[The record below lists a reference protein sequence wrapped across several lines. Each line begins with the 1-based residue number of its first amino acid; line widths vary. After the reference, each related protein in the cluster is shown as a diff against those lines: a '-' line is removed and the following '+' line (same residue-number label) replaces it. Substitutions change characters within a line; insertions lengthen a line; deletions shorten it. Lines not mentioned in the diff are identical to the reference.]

1 MEILKQEFVRKDIS
15 LEAVDANDIQVL
27 LLTDSDKLRSW
38 ARQAGLDVLA
48 VNPRS
53 DLVFEHLNTI
63 LSTFA
68 NGVAPLTLV
77 NAIGFELEPASLDFH
92 QVKRYSTCYFNL
104 LKWLAH
110 ADRQVNLLSLSL
122 HHGVITSL
130 IDGLALSYA
139 QETTKLRYKSIVT
152 DLSISNR
159 LVSYLLAVLAC
170 RAPRVRIKNGAIF
183 EQQLSDVDIMQRD
196 GVDGVGPLKA
206 RGNYLIIGGSGG
218 IGRLLSQWLSRE
230 LNANVFVMG
239 RRDLSDDLKQQLKTS
254 GVKAYLKADIGEE
267 QQLRDAWAYLNQ
279 AYGKLNGVFNLAG
292 TLNDGFL
299 MNKSVE
305 DFHQTLAAKVR
316 GVLNLQRVVTAYHV
330 DFICSFTSLSGLI
343 GNMGQ
348 SDYAAAN
355 AFVDAFSHYQNKRA
369 DDVNTGCR
377 WFAINWGLWDSDG
390 MQMDN
395 EQSALRPLSAQQGCL
410 GLREVLSR
418 QLTATA
424 IFDGDKQLLGNLYAN
439 NTTAVNQSGFKSQV
453 SDSTTTTKALLPAVQ
468 TWLQALV
475 FKFCKLQDIDI
486 DASLIELGAN
496 SVSLINIAAAIEN
509 RLKKVDSTFTL
520 SKAIIFDY
528 PSIQAL
534 SSYLV
539 DGSRSL
545 VTAALAS
552 ELEAANASTA
562 AAVANKPLRETTKSV
577 VKDFGDFYPATCDWL
592 SKIVEKFT
600 RMKGLGIEENLIAS
614 GIDSVTSINI
624 SSDITRQLSTLREI
638 KLSKAII
645 FDYPSIASLARHLIE
660 EYPTI
665 LAEFMDQADVET
677 SAKGSIAELGTT
689 RDEVVREPNHAYQ
702 HPVNEDK
709 TAKLSETPAASL
721 NAEYRDDDIAIIG
734 VAGEFPGANTVEQ
747 LWQVLSEARSTVSTI
762 PEHRWDWKR
771 DYAPSKNSVGT
782 SYARHGGFIE
792 RAKEFDP
799 LFFNMAPIDAEKID
813 PQERRFLQ
821 TTYHALE
828 DAGYFAAPTSDVGV
842 FVAAM
847 FGHYQALDHETS
859 VFGSSFSAIANRVSY
874 SFDFQGPSLCV
885 DTMCSGSLMALH
897 LAINSLK
904 SGECRQAIAGAVNIM
919 SHPGKYRL
927 LSDGKFL
934 SPTGRCHS
942 FGIEADGYV
951 PGEGV
956 VSLVLKRLGEA
967 VKDGDHIYG
976 VVRGCAVNAVGRS
989 SGFTVPSAKAQAKV
1003 IERAMQSA
1011 AIDAHQVSYV
1021 EAHGTGT
1028 SLGDPIEIQ
1037 GLNATYGKRQHGDCK
1052 IGSIKSNIGHL
1063 ESAAGMA
1070 GLVKLMWQIKHQTIV
1085 PTLFCDIDNPHL
1097 NIDATPFSLAK
1108 QSTHWYADGYRF
1120 AALSSFGAGGSNAH
1134 VIVQEYQSQRQVE
1147 TPGLTQ
1153 YIMPV
1158 SGKNPDALSRRLAEL
1173 KDWLPHLTDDQLYPL
1188 GYTLSCCR
1196 EHFSSR
1202 TCFLVYDVNDLRTQI
1217 TRYLETNTETMATQG
1232 NSDVRAHQLQQY
1244 YLAGHKV
1251 DWTSYYSERHLLRAP
1266 HYPFAHQEYWSE
1278 ALLNN
1283 DRSRAIQTD
1292 TVTTQIEPLPLPD
1305 EVLLAP
1311 QWLQTGLKP
1320 TQNTAGVTLILCTDA
1335 DIRGFSSQR
1344 QDSKQ
1349 RFYVVSGSEFSWHN
1363 NIVTLRL
1370 DNQQDFAHLFT
1381 LLAQKFNCQHV
1392 DMINL
1397 WSHTASPQFGSPG
1410 ALTMAMYQLGK
1421 GMIRSS
1427 VGFNVL
1433 HVAATQ
1439 SETQLDHYGYALSG
1453 LFRTLAMEKPRI
1465 KSAFI
1470 NLDKDIIQ
1478 IDKTALLTLLEQEVA
1493 QLDDNYLHLRRSLN
1507 GRFQFKLSESKFS
1520 PSTVTRFITGGVY
1533 LISGGMGMIGLA
1545 ITKQLLQRF
1554 GATVVLLGRSHL
1566 DERKQSQFD
1575 ALSSFGG
1582 HVEYM
1587 PTDITNLDD
1596 VTTCIER
1603 VITDHGRLDG
1613 VIQSAGQLKD
1623 CLFENK
1629 TWPDFKTV
1637 VDVKA
1642 EGTLNLDLATQ
1653 YLNLDFFV
1661 LFSSMS
1667 SVFGSVGQADYVVG
1681 NTYLDHFAA
1690 TRNRLCADGQRYGLT
1705 LSINWPLWIE
1715 DDTDPNDPM
1724 AKYKP
1729 LADFLSKT
1737 FGIEPLTLEQGVA
1750 LFFKLVDSAT
1760 PTHHQIAAFRGNRE
1774 KILATVV
1781 GEQAQETDASVSSA
1795 IKPQAIVTG
1804 NRTTLQDVIASLS
1817 ALISDMIK
1825 LPVDDIDDSIN
1836 LGDIGFN
1843 SVLLQQLANRIDE
1856 QCAVTMPPSAFF
1868 TYNTVEKIAEYIQKE
1883 RPDLTLET
1891 SSDIPVAPE
1900 LSDLS
1905 HQPEDGSN
1913 LPASVHTTPTPARQ
1927 THHED
1932 RRYAIVGM
1940 DGRLPGGY
1948 NLEEFWQGLVNN
1960 ESAIQRVK
1968 RWPQKEYYAGLIP
1981 DINHFDAKFF
1991 GLSGREAMLMDPQH
2005 RLFLQSSYN
2014 AFLDAGYSP
2023 KSLLN
2028 VGVFAGVQFNDY
2040 QGLLQQ
2046 WKQSRHPYAAT
2057 GNAHAM
2063 LANRVSYL
2071 MDFVGPSQT
2080 IDTACSSAIVA
2091 VNHGIMSLE
2100 KGECD
2105 YALVGAISL
2114 LIDNV
2119 ITDVA
2124 QSMGVLSE
2132 HYRCATFDSEADG
2145 YVRAEGV
2152 GCVVIKRYQ
2161 DALNDGD
2168 AIYAVIESLVENHGG
2183 KANSLTAPNP
2193 EAQKRLLLS
2202 AYTPQLARRV
2212 SYIETHGTGT
2222 KLGDPIEIDALK
2234 AAWGD
2239 ICGEHQPKCIHLG
2252 AVKTNIGHLEPAAG
2266 IASLLKVLL
2275 AFKHR
2280 MLPANINFNT
2290 LNPYIN
2296 FEGSPFRLL
2305 TENLDWQSDEPR
2317 VAGISSFG
2325 FGGSNAHLVLSQAP
2339 QTKPNQTADK
2349 PAYLVTLSARSPHS
2363 LGQMQVD
2370 LHNYLINCDDSDHL
2384 LESLAFTLNTG
2395 RDHFEYRLAWI
2406 VSEQQQLQTLVNEAD
2421 VASLPRVKPR
2431 KVDTSLPTLDP
2442 SRDDYLEQ
2450 LDLWRQAYLD
2460 GVNLD
2465 WASLHDNENP
2475 HRLHLP
2481 TYCFDTQAYWFESAD
2496 ELGSFINNLMLSN
2509 AGSITQ
2515 QETKAK
2521 APDGDIP
2528 ANEMKQEQD
2537 KVAIVGIAGRFPCS
2551 DSVDEYWNNLLTGSN
2566 CIRRSTRWT
2575 DIDGVPIQ
2583 GGFLDDIASFDAGFF
2598 RISPKEAACMDPQQR
2613 ILLEVARHAIE
2624 DCGLPLESLR
2634 ERNCGVF
2641 ITGLP
2646 GDYKVV
2652 LAEHPDEAFSTHSF
2666 LGNAASSLSGRISYF
2681 YDFNGPSITLDT
2693 ACSSSL
2699 TALQQAWLNI
2709 QAGICE
2715 AALVGAASV
2724 FSTTELFRLAHRS
2737 SMISSQGRCATFDDD
2752 ADGFIPSEG
2761 CATIIL
2767 MRLSDAQAQGL
2778 DIYGVIES
2786 IAINHD
2792 GLSNGLMAPNSKSQ
2806 AQLISNAYRDDNIDI
2821 SDIGYVEAH
2830 GTGTKVGDP
2839 IEMQGLVAAY
2849 KAQNKDYDCWIGSSK
2864 TVIGHTLVCSGLAS
2878 VIKVVQAFKHNVIP
2892 PHSHY
2897 QKPNQYID
2905 FDHFNI
2911 NRQQVVW
2918 PEDKHLAAISA
2929 FGFTGSNAH
2938 LVLRKVEPLSS
2949 VLPTMSDPFA
2959 FIFSAHDDLSLTQK
2973 LTQYRAFIAQIADE
2987 HLANLSFS
2995 LCDGLEHLNLRLA
3008 IIADNKA
3015 QLIDAIDAFIHT
3027 GGGSSK
3033 TLTNFAGDNS
3043 TSNIAS
3049 IEQDSAV
3056 SYQLVE
3062 RVRQWLLT
3070 GQADFRNLFANYRCH
3085 RLKLPKYPFHRIPYW
3100 IGDEQPSVVTDPAL
3114 QRAVISE
3121 SEVVATLKR
3130 ILSKL
3135 LGYCVSQIDEH
3146 KPLSHYGVDSLTGI
3160 QLLATYK
3167 DQVNDLGPQDLFK
3180 HDSLA
3185 KLGCAIAVRLAEQDE
3200 SVPLPLDQEA
3210 GERRQL
3216 GLVDVAA
3223 KSTNQLLRW
3232 VRSDNQGQPVLLL
3245 PPLNTSYKA
3254 WLQQLRHIQSLGY
3267 QAHIPIYPG
3276 HTDNPFDAAQ
3286 FAYDILVDEIH
3297 RYVTSELARS
3307 QIDAIGWSLGGC
3319 LSLSVSIKYPD
3330 LFSSMTLISTAA
3342 SFEDEI
3348 FGKTIEL
3355 QDELATHSDY
3365 LDIVFAEGTSMVD
3378 RIGAGA
3384 TMNVLKHYYDVLACF
3399 NIKAQLAGISTR
3411 TLVVH
3416 GQQDCVISDT
3426 DIEQLKQIP
3435 HAQVALFEQG
3445 GHFIP
3450 LTAARQ
3456 FNELITEF
3464 LGETQKHRAY
3474 SNPKSFVNNK

>member
-1 MEILKQEFVRKDIS
+1 MEILKQGFVRKNMS
-15 LEAVDANDIQVL
+15 LKAVATNNIQVL
-27 LLTDSDKLRSW
+27 VLTDSDKLRSW

-48 VNPRS
+48 VNPQS
-53 DLVFEHLNTI
+53 DLVVEHVNTT
-63 LSTFA
+63 LSAFA
-68 NGVAPLTLV
+68 NGDAPLTLV
-77 NAIGFELEPASLDFH
+77 NAIGFELEPASLEFH

-104 LKWLAH
+104 LKWVAH
-110 ADRQVNLLSLSL
+110 ANRQVNLLSLSL
-122 HHGVITSL
+122 YHGVITSL
-130 IDGLALSYA
+130 MDGLALSYA

-159 LVSYLLAVLAC
+159 LVSSLLAVLAC
-170 RAPRVRIKNGAIF
+170 RTPRVRIENGAIF

-196 GVDGVGPLKA
+196 EVGPLKA
-206 RGNYLIIGGSGG
+206 RGNYLITGGSGG
-218 IGRLLSQWLSRE
+218 IGRLLSQWLSHE
-230 LNANVFVMG
+230 LNANIFVVG
-239 RRDLSDDLKQQLKTS
+239 RKDLSDDLKQQLKTS
-254 GVKAYLKADIGEE
+254 GVKVYLKADIGDE
-267 QQLRDAWAYLNQ
+267 QQLSDAWAYLNQ
-279 AYGKLNGVFNLAG
+279 AYAKLDGVFHLAG

-299 MNKSVE
+299 VNKSVE
-305 DFHQTLAAKVR
+305 DLHQTLAAKVK

-348 SDYAAAN
+348 SNYAAAN

-369 DDVNTGCR
+369 DNINSGCS

-418 QLTATA
+418 QLTATT

-439 NTTAVNQSGFKSQV
+439 NTTAVNQSGFESQV
-453 SDSTTTTKALLPAVQ
+453 SDSATTTRALQPAVQ
-468 TWLQALV
+468 TWLQALA

-486 DASLIELGAN
+486 DASLIELGVD
-496 SVSLINIAAAIEN
+496 SVALINIAAAIEN

-552 ELEAANASTA
+552 ELETANAFAA
-562 AAVANKPLRETTKSV
+562 AAVANEPLRGTTKSV
-577 VKDFGDFYPATCDWL
+577 VKEFGDLYAATCDWL

-600 RMKGLGIEENLIAS
+600 RMKGLGIEDNLIAS

-645 FDYPSIASLARHLIE
+645 FDYPTIASLARHLIK
-660 EYPTI
+660 EYPII
-665 LAEFMDQADVET
+665 LAEFLQQVDVET
-677 SAKGSIAELGTT
+677 SAKSPIAELGVT
-689 RDEVVREPNHAYQ
+689 RNEVMREPNHAYQ
-702 HPVNEDK
+702 HPVDEDK

-747 LWQVLSEARSTVSTI
+747 LWQVLSEGRSTVSTI

-782 SYARHGGFIE
+782 SYTRHGGFIE
-792 RAKEFDP
+792 GAKEFDP
-799 LFFNMAPIDAEKID
+799 LFFNIAPIDAEKID

-885 DTMCSGSLMALH
+885 DTMCSGSLTALH

-904 SGECRQAIAGAVNIM
+904 SGECRQAIAGAVNVM

-927 LSDGKFL
+927 LSDSKFL
-934 SPTGRCHS
+934 SPTGHCHS

-956 VSLVLKRLGEA
+956 VSLVLKQLGEA
-967 VKDGDHIYG
+967 VKDSDHIYG

-1011 AIDAHQVSYV
+1011 AINAHQVSYV

-1070 GLVKLMWQIKHQTIV
+1070 GLVKLLWQIKHQTIV

-1108 QSTHWYADGYRF
+1108 QSTHWHADDGPRF
-1120 AALSSFGAGGSNAH
+1120 AALSAFGAGGSNAH

-1147 TPGLTQ
+1147 TPVLTQ
-1153 YIMPV
+1153 YIIPV

-1173 KDWLPHLTDDQLYPL
+1173 KDWLLQLTDDQLYPL

-1202 TCFLVYDVNDLRTQI
+1202 ACFIVCDINYLRTQI
-1217 TRYLETNTETMATQG
+1217 IRYLESNTETMATQG
-1232 NSDVRAHQLQQY
+1232 NSDVKAYQLQQD

-1251 DWTSYYSERHLLRAP
+1251 DWMSYYSEHHLLRAP
-1266 HYPFAHQEYWSE
+1266 LYPFARHEYWSE
-1278 ALLNN
+1278 VLLNN
-1283 DRSRAIQTD
+1283 DRSRAIQTR
-1292 TVTTQIEPLPLPD
+1292 TVTTQIESLPLLD
-1305 EVLLAP
+1305 EVLLVP

-1320 TQNTAGVTLILCTDA
+1320 TQNTAGATLILCKDA
-1335 DIRGFSSQR
+1335 DIRGFSSLR

-1349 RFYVVSGSEFSWHN
+1349 RFYVVPGSEFSWHN

-1370 DNQQDFAHLFT
+1370 DNQQHFAHLFT
-1381 LLAQKFNCQHV
+1381 LLAQEFNCQHI

-1397 WSHTASPQFGSPG
+1397 WSYTASPQFGSPG

-1421 GMIRSS
+1421 GMIGSS
-1427 VGFNVL
+1427 VSFNVL

-1493 QLDDNYLHLRRSLN
+1493 QLDNNYLHLRRSLD

-1520 PSTVTRFITGGVY
+1520 PPTVTRFKIGGVY
-1533 LISGGMGMIGLA
+1533 LISGGMGMIGIA

-1554 GATVVLLGRSHL
+1554 GATVVLLGRSQL
-1566 DERKQSQFD
+1566 DECKQGQLD

-1587 PTDITNLDD
+1587 PMDITNLDE
-1596 VTTCIER
+1596 VTACIER

-1629 TWPDFKTV
+1629 TWSDFKTV
-1637 VDVKA
+1637 VDVKT

-1653 YLNLDFFV
+1653 NLNLDFFV

-1715 DDTDPNDPM
+1715 DGTEPNNPM

-1737 FGIEPLTLEQGVA
+1737 FGIDPLTLEQGVA
-1750 LFFKLVDSAT
+1750 LFFKVVDSAT

-1781 GEQAQETDASVSSA
+1781 GEQAQEMDASVSSA
-1795 IKPQAIVTG
+1795 IKPQAVVTE
-1804 NRTTLQDVIASLS
+1804 NRTSLQDIIASLS
-1817 ALISDMIK
+1817 TLISDMIK
-1825 LPVDDIDDSIN
+1825 LPVDDIEDSVN

-1843 SVLLQQLANRIDE
+1843 SVLLQQLANRINE
-1856 QCAVTMPPSAFF
+1856 QYAVTIPTSAFF

-1883 RPDLTLET
+1883 RPDLMLET
-1891 SSDIPVAPE
+1891 SADISAAPE
-1900 LSDLS
+1900 LSSDLS
-1905 HQPEDGSN
+1905 YQPEDGSN
-1913 LPASVHTTPTPARQ
+1913 LPASVHTTPTRARQ

-1940 DGRLPGGY
+1940 DGRLPGGH

-1968 RWPQKEYYAGLIP
+1968 RWSQKEYYAGLIP
-1981 DINHFDAKFF
+1981 DIEHFDAKFF

-2005 RLFLQSSYN
+2005 RLFLQVSYN

-2023 KSLLN
+2023 KSLSN

-2040 QGLLQQ
+2040 QVLLQQ
-2046 WKQSRHPYAAT
+2046 SKQSSHPYAAT

-2080 IDTACSSAIVA
+2080 IDTACSSALVA
-2091 VNHGIMSLE
+2091 VNRGIMSLE

-2105 YALVGAISL
+2105 YALVGAVSL

-2119 ITDVA
+2119 ITDAA

-2161 DALNDGD
+2161 DAFNDGD
-2168 AIYAVIESLVENHGG
+2168 AIYAVIESSAENHGG

-2202 AYTPQLARRV
+2202 AYTPHLARRV

-2239 ICGEHQPKCIHLG
+2239 LCGERQPESIHLG

-2275 AFKHR
+2275 AFKHQ
-2280 MLPANINFNT
+2280 MLPANIHFNT

-2305 TENLDWQSDEPR
+2305 TENLDWHSDDPR

-2339 QTKPNQTADK
+2339 QTKPNQMPNK
-2349 PAYLVTLSARSPHS
+2349 PAYLVTLSARSPRS
-2363 LGQMQVD
+2363 LEQMRLA
-2370 LHNYLINCDDSDHL
+2370 LHDYLINGDDSDQL

-2395 RDHFEYRLAWI
+2395 RDHFEYRFAWI
-2406 VSEQQQLQTLVNEAD
+2406 VSEQQQLQTLANEAD
-2421 VASLPRVKPR
+2421 VASLPRVKPG
-2431 KVDTSLPTLDP
+2431 KVDTSLPALDP
-2442 SRDDYLEQ
+2442 SRDNYIEQ

-2460 GVNLD
+2460 GTNLD
-2465 WASLHDNENP
+2465 WVRLHDNENP

-2481 TYCFDTQAYWFESAD
+2481 TYCFDTQAYWFENAD
-2496 ELGSFINNLMLSN
+2496 ELGSFINNLIPSD
-2509 AGSITQ
+2509 ADSITQ
-2515 QETKAK
+2515 QETEAK
-2521 APDGDIP
+2521 ALNVDIS
-2528 ANEMKQEQD
+2528 ANEMKKEQD
-2537 KVAIVGIAGRFPCS
+2537 KVAIVGIAGRFPYA

-2566 CIRRSTRWT
+2566 CIRRSTRWS
-2575 DIDGVPIQ
+2575 DVDGVPIQ
-2583 GGFLDDIASFDAGFF
+2583 GGFLDDTASFDAGFF

-2613 ILLEVARHAIE
+2613 ILLEVSQHAIE

-2641 ITGLP
+2641 VTGLP
-2646 GDYKVV
+2646 GDYKFV
-2652 LAEHPDEAFSTHSF
+2652 LAEHPEEAFSTHSF

-2709 QAGICE
+2709 QSGSCE

-2724 FSTTELFRLAHRS
+2724 FSTTELFRLGHRS

-2761 CATIIL
+2761 CAAIVL
-2767 MRLSDAQAQGL
+2767 MHLSDAQAQGL

-2786 IAINHD
+2786 IAINHN

-2806 AQLISNAYRDDNIDI
+2806 AQLISNTYRDDNIDI

-2849 KAQNKDYDCWIGSSK
+2849 QAQNKDYDCWIGSSK

-2878 VIKVVQAFKHNVIP
+2878 IIKVVQAFRHNVIP
-2892 PHSHY
+2892 PHSQY

-2905 FDHFNI
+2905 FGHFNI
-2911 NRQQVVW
+2911 NRQQVAW

-2949 VLPTMSDPFA
+2949 VLPTMSGPFA

-2973 LTQYRAFIAQIADE
+2973 LTQYRAFIAQLADE
-2987 HLANLSFS
+2987 QLANLSFS
-2995 LCDGLEHLNLRLA
+2995 LCDGLEHLDLRLA
-3008 IIADNKA
+3008 IIAGNKA
-3015 QLIDAIDAFIHT
+3015 QLIDAINAFIHT
-3027 GGGSSK
+3027 GGGLSK
-3033 TLTNFAGDNS
+3033 TLTNVAGDNS
-3043 TSNIAS
+3043 ISNIAS
-3049 IEQDSAV
+3049 IEQDSTV

-3062 RVRQWLLT
+3062 RVRQWLAT
-3070 GQADFRNLFANYRCH
+3070 GQADFRNLFANHLCH

-3100 IGDEQPSVVTDPAL
+3100 IGGEQPSVVTEPAS
-3114 QRAVISE
+3114 QRAAISE

-3130 ILSKL
+3130 TLSEL
-3135 LGYCVSQIDEH
+3135 LGYRLSQIDEY
-3146 KPLSHYGVDSLTGI
+3146 KPLSYYGVDSLTGI

-3167 DQVNDLGPQDLFK
+3167 DKDDNLGLQDLFK
-3180 HDSLA
+3180 HDSLVN
-3185 KLGCAIAVRLAEQDE
+3185 LGRAIAVRLAAQDE
-3200 SVPLPLDQEA
+3200 SVPAPLPLDQEA
-3210 GERRQL
+3210 SERRQL
-3216 GLVDVAA
+3216 GLVDVAT
-3223 KSTNQLLRW
+3223 KNTNQLLRW

-3254 WLQQLRHIQSLGY
+3254 WLQQLRHIQTLGY

-3276 HTDNPFDAAQ
+3276 HTGNPFDAAQ

-3297 RYVTSELARS
+3297 GYVTDELAYSR
-3307 QIDAIGWSLGGC
+3307 IDAIGWSLGGC

-3355 QDELATHSDY
+3355 QDELAAHSDY
-3365 LDIVFAEGTSMVD
+3365 LDIVFAEETSMVE

-3435 HAQVALFEQG
+3435 YVQVAIFEQS

-3464 LGETQKHRAY
+3464 L
-3474 SNPKSFVNNK
+3474 SVPKNIEIEPIIPIPSQS